1 MVLVLSSMMML
12 RHDEGARTVVPFEYN
27 VAMPHGIN
35 LLCSMENLSAVIHEP
50 SDRHI
55 NPWLWQ
61 LRELAPVRNVRARLS
76 FCATVVN

>member
-1 MVLVLSSMMML
+1 MML

-27 VAMPHGIN
+27 VAMPHRHKFIMQYG
-35 LLCSMENLSAVIHEP
+35 NLSAVIHEP

-61 LRELAPVRNVRARLS
+61 LRELAPVRNVRTRSS